1 MAVSISALVV
11 LMSTTTTHAFGIV
24 RQATRISCSSP
35 TRLEA
40 FSFPSVG
47 GFLLSDEIGD
57 AMESTADALSTAT
70 DSAMAAAAAASVSE
84 PEAFTDQIDF
94 FGDPTVQNLFFAF
107 GGFVLVLAGLSI
119 VSQKVD
125 DAIENVIVDFESVLK
140 TNPEFRSE
148 WQGIQAQLEEFD
160 ASADGELQRKQKL
173 FEIMEELQAKDPAL
187 MAKINAKMNK

>member
-11 LMSTTTTHAFGIV
+11 LISTTTTHAFGIV
-24 RQATRISCSSP
+24 RQTTRISCSNP
-35 TRLEA
+35 TRLGA
-40 FSFPSVG
+40 ISFHSVG
-47 GFLLSDEIGD
+47 SFLLSDDMGD
-57 AMESTADALSTAT
+57 VMESTADALSTA
-70 DSAMAAAAAASVSE
+70 AAAASVSE
-84 PEAFTDQIDF
+84 QEAFTDQIDF
-94 FGDPTVQNLFFAF
+94 FGDPTIQNLFFAF

-173 FEIMEELQAKDPAL
+173 FEIMERLQEKDPAL